1 MRPRIKYFLQSTQ
14 MNNSDLMEMP
24 GSILLTPETQTSHW
38 DESSPNVSK
47 QTNKRKWFRQFIRY
61 KLLLLLIYCNM
72 LEFQID
78 ARF

>member
-24 GSILLTPETQTSHW
+24 GSILLTPETQTLHW

-47 QTNKRKWFRQFIRY
+47 QTNKRSGSGNSLGIS
-61 KLLLLLIYCNM
+61 YCC
-72 LEFQID
+72 FWYI
-78 ARF
+78 AIC